1 MSMIITILCSRL
13 KFTQFLMGLLCLVS
27 LSCLASGTQNGT
39 ATVQDVA
46 EVIFH
51 PQGQRLINTMI
62 QKRDWHGRVCLHD
75 LDRQF
80 HPDYQPPIGRIIF
93 SIDNDGL
100 TEYPSPGDYFQNCHL
115 DIKGA
120 ITSQST
126 EPLQPFVDR
135 QGLLG
140 CALTGCTNND
150 LSGFYVEDHDDEG
163 DWKYRTI
170 ALSFHPESQ
179 LLIEKVQGLGPN
191 QHISHHNLGQTLAF
205 TYPQQKGDR
214 INLSG
219 IWRQTFYQQN
229 GIEYRCLLISPN
241 AIKLGPQHQ
250 PNCPAQ
256 INDYR
261 EDISAQFPAM
271 WWRNNPEPYVQ
282 LAQLNT
288 SVTWYDAEQGRQIVS
303 WEYLP
308 AGERWDQGIL
318 YRLQQQKIRAQDG
331 SETLQLLH
339 ASEFTKQHHEIKTK

>member
-1 MSMIITILCSRL
+1 MLITITLLCPRL
-13 KFTQFLMGLLCLVS
+13 KLTRSLVGLLCLLS
-27 LSCLASGTQNGT
+27 LSCLASGTQNDAAT
-39 ATVQDVA
+39 AQDLADV
-46 EVIFH
+46 VFH

-93 SIDNDGL
+93 SIDNDGV

-115 DIKGA
+115 DIKRA

-205 TYPQQKGDR
+205 TYPQQKGDQ

-219 IWRQTFYQQN
+219 IWLQTLYQAN
-229 GIEYRCLLISPN
+229 GIEYRCLLISPS

-250 PNCPAQ
+250 AKCPPQ
-256 INDYR
+256 LHHYR
-261 EDISAQFPAM
+261 EDISTQFPAM
-271 WWRNNPEPYVQ
+271 WWRNNAQPYAQ

-331 SETLQLLH
+331 SESLQLLH
-339 ASEFTKQHHEIKTK
+339 ASEFSKQHDG